1 MPTDKL
7 AYSISEVGQLS
18 GLGRSSIYKAIAE
31 GSLVARK
38 SGRRTVILA
47 ADLAEWLRSMSPVP
61 TQTEV

>member
-1 MPTDKL
+1 MSTDKL
-7 AYSISEVGQLS
+7 AYSIAEVGRLS

-47 ADLAEWLRSMSPVP
+47 ADLSEWLCSLALLQTRSD
-61 TQTEV
+61 